1 MRCFP
6 LRGALLAASILAI
19 SLSPSVFADEAF
31 QFEAS
36 YSGEYWENVKGG
48 IKRGGAFIDNIDAT
62 LEVDAE
68 RAFGLS
74 GGTAFAY
81 VLYNNSSTLSEPIVG
96 DTQTVSNIDNSHVL
110 RLYELWYEQA
120 FGAGQSLKFGLYDLN
135 SEFDA
140 IEPAGLFINSS
151 HGISPE
157 YSQSGVNGPS
167 IFPSTSLALRY
178 FNQLNDVVSVQAA
191 ILDAVPNDP
200 NDPQRNRIRLSG
212 DEGSLIALESNFES
226 DGRRYGLGTWFYSEK
241 SATLNGTGM
250 ENNRGIYGIYRN
262 QLMSAAADGKDLA
275 FWLVYG
281 VAKESVNQIA
291 AYLGA
296 GVVVSQLI
304 PGRPDDTV
312 GFAVAHARNGN
323 TYRDSIATTGARPE
337 SAETNFELT
346 YRATI
351 NDRIVIQPDIQ
362 YIRNPGTDPALD
374 DALVIGIRVEV
385 RLL

>member
-1 MRCFP
+1 MRCSPF
-6 LRGALLAASILAI
+6 RGGLLAVALLAL
-19 SLSPSVFADEAF
+19 SLPPSVFADEAF
-31 QFEAS
+31 QFEAN
-36 YSGEYWENVKGG
+36 YTGEYWENVNGG
-48 IKRGGAFIDNIDAT
+48 IKRDGKFIDNLDVT
-62 LEVDAE
+62 LEVDAA

-81 VLYNNSSTLSEPIVG
+81 FLYNNSSTLSEPIVG
-96 DTQTVSNIDNSHVL
+96 DLQTVSNIDNSHVL
-110 RLYELWYEQA
+110 RLYELWYEQS

-157 YSQSGVNGPS
+157 YSQSGENGPS

-178 FNQLNDVVSVQAA
+178 FNQLNDRVSVQAA

-200 NDPQRNRIRLSG
+200 DDPQRNRIRLSG
-212 DEGSLIALESNFES
+212 DEGSLIALETNYES
-226 DGRRYGLGTWFYSEK
+226 DGRRYGLGTWYYSEE
-241 SATLNGTGM
+241 SETLDGVGM

-281 VAKESVNQIA
+281 VAEKSVNPIT

-296 GVVVSQLI
+296 GVVVSQFV
-304 PGRPDDTV
+304 PGRPDDTI

-323 TYRDSIATTGARPE
+323 EYRDVIAATGARPE
-337 SAETNFELT
+337 SAEANFELT
-346 YRATI
+346 YRAPI

-362 YIRNPGTDPALD
+362 YIRNPGTDPTLD